1 MKVLLTGGAGFLG
14 AYIFNAL
21 RSAGHDVH
29 VYDRAHVMPNLASV
43 APDLAGVLSLGE
55 ISDVAAL
62 SAVCEEV
69 KPDAVVHAAARVGFE
84 PSLED
89 PGGFYQTNVLG
100 FVNVCEVARKHEVKK
115 VVLISSNTACHA
127 GVGSVQKETDPAF
140 SVSNA
145 NPSAHYGTSKMIA
158 EAIGMSYSQ
167 FHGID
172 FLALR
177 IAAVYGFGMRT
188 PLYIKPMV
196 ENAVDG
202 LKTVF
207 ATGGR
212 MKRDLTHV
220 LDVSRA
226 VARAVD
232 YEGPYAGRSHVV
244 NVAAGNLVSPAEIAE
259 IVRHTVN
266 GADIEIG
273 DALTP
278 LEEENVKSRVPLDI
292 TLARDLLDW
301 TPQFQIR
308 QGIAEY
314 AARYRTYRNGQTR

>member
-14 AYIFNAL
+14 AYIFDAL
-21 RSAGHDVH
+21 RSTGHEVH
-29 VYDRAHVMPNLASV
+29 VYDRAHVTPDLALV
-43 APDLAGVLSLGE
+43 APELAGVLSMGE
-55 ISDVAAL
+55 IADVAAL

-89 PGGFYQTNVLG
+89 PGGFYQTNVMG
-100 FVNVCEVARKHEVKK
+100 FVNICEVARTHGVRK

-127 GVGSVQKETDPAF
+127 GVGAVQKETDPAF
-140 SVSNA
+140 SVFNA

-167 FHGID
+167 YHGID

-226 VARAVD
+226 VAKAVN
-232 YEGPYAGRSHVV
+232 YEGPLAGRSHVV
-244 NVAAGNLVSPAEIAE
+244 NVAAGNLVSPAEIAD
-259 IVRHTVN
+259 IVRHTVS

-278 LEEENVKSRVPLDI
+278 LEEENLKSRVPLDI
-292 TLARDLLDW
+292 TLARELLDW
-301 TPQFQIR
+301 TPQFQIG

-314 AARYRTYRNGQTR
+314 AARYRMYRNGQTR